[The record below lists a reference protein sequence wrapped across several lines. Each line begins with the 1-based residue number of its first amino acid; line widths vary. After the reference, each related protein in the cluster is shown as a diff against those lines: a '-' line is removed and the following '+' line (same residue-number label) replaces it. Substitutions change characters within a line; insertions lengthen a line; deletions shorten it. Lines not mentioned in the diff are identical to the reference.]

1 MLKNLGK
8 YISINITQISKHLFF
23 LTLNNFF
30 IFRNDLTCTLCVTII
45 QDLENWLT
53 SETTEDEVYE
63 DIILK

>member
-8 YISINITQISKHLFF
+8 YTLINITQISKTFIF
-23 LTLNNFF
+23 LLNNLF